1 MPRDPKA
8 AAKVVIV
15 DYVYRWFVYGKGKLF
30 RDDNDPTNLGLR
42 TGTEDALA
50 TLYELRRGEPI
61 NPEGD
66 LP

>member
-15 DYVYRWFVYGKGKLF
+15 DYVYRWFIYGKGKLF
-30 RDDNDPTNLGLR
+30 NADGTSTNLGLAA
-42 TGTEDALA
+42 GAEKACA
-50 TLYELRRGEPI
+50 TLYELRRGEKI

>member
-1 MPRDPKA
+1 MQRSRKEVIKA
-8 AAKVVIV
+8 ELL

-66 LP
+66 SP